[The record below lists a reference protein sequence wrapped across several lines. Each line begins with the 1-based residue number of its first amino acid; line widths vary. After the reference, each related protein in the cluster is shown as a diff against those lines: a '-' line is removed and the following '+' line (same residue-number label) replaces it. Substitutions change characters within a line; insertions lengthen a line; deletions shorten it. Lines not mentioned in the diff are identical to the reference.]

1 MNKLLTLAA
10 FAAAVSV
17 QAASIDWSITGKG
30 TAYDYTGSS
39 ALSSTV
45 YLLVGDLSSLSG
57 NTTESEFLTA
67 LNALKLDDTYG
78 TSDGKKPDVGD
89 VVITS
94 DKITGTGNQT
104 FSMLVYTKDSDGN
117 GYYKIA
123 IDSNTG
129 YATGASADAHT
140 TIATSWTDMR
150 NSDWVSA
157 WTKQDDPGPGP
168 QPDVPEP
175 ATGALALAGVALLFK
190 RRRA

>member
-1 MNKLLTLAA
+1 MKKILTLAA
-10 FAAAVSV
+10 FVAAVST

-30 TAYDYTGSS
+30 TANDYTGS

-45 YLLVGDLSSLSG
+45 YLLVGDVSSLSG
-57 NTTESEFLTA
+57 HTTESEFLTA
-67 LNALKLDDTYG
+67 LNALKLDDSYS

-94 DKITGTGNQT
+94 DKITGTGSQT
-104 FSMLVYTKDSDGN
+104 FSMLVYSKDANGN

-123 IDSNTG
+123 TDSNTG

-157 WTKQDDPGPGP
+157 WTKQNDPVT
-168 QPDVPEP
+168 PDVPEP